1 MGTVPREGG
10 FIMKWFQ
17 KLSIVLVGVFLLVGC
32 EQSLGSEEVQ
42 TLSERLLHDYEVYF
56 EQSLDL
62 NSFSVG
68 GEAQS
73 GLINRETD
81 EPIYGGNRIGFVL
94 KREPKEN
101 EVYRVTGEYKDEVL
115 QGIRVDINTTKSEY
129 SEQSL
134 EQICVEFLNEHQLA
148 EAVSLLG
155 VTTAQDGAT
164 IIYKFEEQNQRV
176 IKVYVNQ
183 DLKQVVGFLLYDGV
197 DL

>member
-1 MGTVPREGG
+1 
-10 FIMKWFQ
+10 MKWYQ
-17 KLSIVLVGVFLLVGC
+17 KLSISLVGVCLLVGC
-32 EQSLGSEEVQ
+32 EQSLDSQEVQ
-42 TLSERLLHDYEVYF
+42 TLSERLVHDYEVYF

-62 NSFSVG
+62 DSFSVG

-73 GLINRETD
+73 GLIDRETD
-81 EPIYGGNRIGFVL
+81 EPTSGGNRIGFVL
-94 KREPKEN
+94 KREPKKN
-101 EVYRVTGEYKDEVL
+101 EVYRVMGEYKDEVL
-115 QGIRVDINTTKSEY
+115 QGIRVDINTTRSEY

-148 EAVSLLG
+148 DAVSLLG
-155 VTTAQDGAT
+155 VTTAQDSAT

>member
-1 MGTVPREGG
+1 
-10 FIMKWFQ
+10 MKWFQ
-17 KLSIVLVGVFLLVGC
+17 KLSIILVGIFLLVGC
-32 EQSLGSEEVQ
+32 EQSLDSEEIQ

-56 EQSLDL
+56 AQPLDL
-62 NSFSVG
+62 DRFSVG
-68 GEAQS
+68 GEERS
-73 GLINRETD
+73 GLIGREID

-101 EVYRVTGEYKDEVL
+101 EVYRVMGEYKDEVL
-115 QGIRVDINTTKSEY
+115 QGIRVDINATRSEY

-134 EQICVEFLNEHQLA
+134 EQICAEFLNEHQLA
-148 EAVSLLG
+148 EAVTLLG
-155 VTTAQDGAT
+155 VTTAQDGKT
-164 IIYKFEEQNQRV
+164 IVYKFEEQNQRV

>member
-1 MGTVPREGG
+1 
-10 FIMKWFQ
+10 MKWFQ
-17 KLSIVLVGVFLLVGC
+17 KISIILVGVFLLVGC
-32 EQSLGSEEVQ
+32 EQSLESEEVQ
-42 TLSERLLHDYEVYF
+42 TLSQRLLHDYEVYF
-56 EQSLDL
+56 EQPLDL
-62 NSFSVG
+62 DSFSVG

-73 GLINRETD
+73 GLIDRETD
-81 EPIYGGNRIGFVL
+81 EPVYSGNRIGFVL

-101 EVYRVTGEYKDEVL
+101 EVYRVTGEYKDNIL
-115 QGIRVDINTTKSEY
+115 QGIRVEINTTKSEY

-148 EAVSLLG
+148 DAVSLLG
-155 VTTAQDGAT
+155 ATTSQDGGT
-164 IIYKFEEQNQRV
+164 VIYKFEEQDQRV